1 MSKSFGR
8 VIVLSASLSASVAS
22 AQATPQ
28 GQTSV
33 EVTWRA
39 RRTAD
44 SVCATYPRVGSVRR
58 EPVSGTECRKSQPP
72 TLTAFVLT
80 DHLICPSA
88 TPWNHTSPLTLL
100 KPERIARIE
109 FRRDSLTFAKWRC
122 PSPVDA
128 VVIVTA
134 KPTSGS

>member
-1 MSKSFGR
+1 MSKS
-8 VIVLSASLSASVAS
+8 VACLIVLSASFSASVAS

-33 EVTWRA
+33 EATWRA
-39 RRTAD
+39 RRAAD
-44 SVCATYPRVGSVRR
+44 SVCATYPRVGSSRR
-58 EPVSGTECRKSQPP
+58 DPVSGTECRKSQPP

-80 DHLICPSA
+80 DHLICPST
-88 TPWNHTSPLTLL
+88 TPWNDTNPLTLL
-100 KPERIARIE
+100 EPERIARVE
-109 FRRDSLTFAKWRC
+109 FRRDSLTVAKWRC

-128 VVIVTA
+128 VVIITA